1 MKAAATVLIG
11 ALLCLAIANTNAA
24 EARLYTEGPVT
35 ELSFVKIKPGQFDA
49 YMKYLST
56 TYKAIMEAHKKAGLI
71 TGYAIYASQPRSPQE
86 PDLVLSI
93 VYPNM
98 AALDRGAEAEAVNEK
113 VVGNSTVQSQGAVD
127 REAMR
132 EVLGSQLIRE
142 LVLK

>member
-1 MKAAATVLIG
+1 MKAAGTALIG
-11 ALLCLAIANTNAA
+11 ALLCLAMANTNAA
-24 EARLYTEGPVT
+24 EARLYRRSCN
-35 ELSFVKIKPGQFDA
+35 ELSFVKVKPGQFDA

-56 TYKAIMEAHKKAGLI
+56 TYKAIMDAHEKAGLI

-113 VVGNSTVQSQGAVD
+113 VVGNVATQTQGAVD